1 MFQEAGDKILLL
13 VEDSILQNSSVG
25 AISHFPILV
34 NFLVTRAFCLV
45 HAQRYCL
52 DLMELVKILMMQNWS
67 HQFMWN

>member
-13 VEDSILQNSSVG
+13 VEDGILQNSSVG

-52 DLMELVKILMMQNWS
+52 DLMELVKILIMQNWS

>member
-13 VEDSILQNSSVG
+13 EEDSILQNSSVG

-52 DLMELVKILMMQNWS
+52 DLVELVKILLM
-67 HQFMWN
+67 